1 MPPKA
6 RITREM
12 VIEAA
17 FELARSEGAE
27 HINARCRA
35 EAQLFHAARAVL
47 LQHRGRAEA
56 GCVRPRGRGP
66 LIFGSYE
73 HARGGKVMANADK
86 KETTLAFLLIVIYV
100 VLMSA
105 ADVVSAQIGIEKAVT
120 APLAL
125 VLTAALFI
133 PIRAKGMAGVGIT
146 AVRGKPSA
154 YLYFIPLAVLASVNL
169 WNGVTM
175 NYSTGETVLYII
187 SMICA
192 GFLFTII
199 FHRSKSLV
207 RALSPTAC
215 LTR

>member
-1 MPPKA
+1 
-6 RITREM
+6 
-12 VIEAA
+12 
-17 FELARSEGAE
+17 
-27 HINARCRA
+27 
-35 EAQLFHAARAVL
+35 
-47 LQHRGRAEA
+47 
-56 GCVRPRGRGP
+56 
-66 LIFGSYE
+66 
-73 HARGGKVMANADK
+73 MANADK

-207 RALSPTAC
+207 PCIITHCVLNSLSAFAVEGSTAFRISVSAAM
-215 LTR
+215 TVVSVAYAVSP